1 MSTSHTIP
9 VFGPRA
15 RAVAVGLIATA
26 LIALIVGPSLA
37 PKGTRAVDGTTTPE
51 HMISVTGTGRVI
63 LAPDVADVQLGV
75 TVQRTTVKAARD
87 EAATAMTAVIAALK
101 KAGIADKDLKTSMLS
116 LQPQYDYSSN
126 GSRPKLVGYQF
137 SNAVVATVR
146 DMTKLGD
153 AIDAS
158 IAAGATSLDGVTFRV
173 NDETQAEAQART
185 AAMVD
190 AKAKADA
197 LASAA
202 GTTITGVSS
211 ITETV
216 APTPYP
222 VPFAAGGAL
231 DSSKAVSTPI
241 QVGTNEVTVSVAV
254 SYLIP

>member
-1 MSTSHTIP
+1 MSTTHTIP
-9 VFGPRA
+9 AIGGRA
-15 RAVAVGLIATA
+15 RTVAVGLIATA
-26 LIALIVGPSLA
+26 LIVLIVGPSLV

-51 HMISVTGTGRVI
+51 HAISVTGTGRVI
-63 LAPDVADVQLGV
+63 LSPDVADVQLGV
-75 TVQRTTVKAARD
+75 SVRRATVQAARD
-87 EAATAMTAVIAALK
+87 EAAKTMNAVIAALK
-101 KAGIADKDLKTSMLS
+101 KAGIADRDLKTSMLS
-116 LQPQYDYSSN
+116 LQPQYEYPNN
-126 GSRPKLVGYQF
+126 GSTPKLVGYQF
-137 SNAVVATVR
+137 SNAVVATVH
-146 DMTKLGD
+146 DLDKLGE

-158 IAAGATSLDGVTFRV
+158 LAAGATSLDGVTFRV

-202 GTTITGVSS
+202 GTTITGVGS

-231 DSSKAVSTPI
+231 DSGKAVPTPI